1 MPVPRLRQRGV
12 PVDYIVVRET
22 TLDGAEKLDGFESIP
37 RTTTIDDILRS
48 NERRQRRQ
56 LQPTPSPTSLGDESD
71 SDDDDDDNIPTP
83 ARENV
88 RISGKGRRWR
98 C

>member
-12 PVDYIVVRET
+12 SVDYVVVRET

-37 RTTTIDDILRS
+37 RPTTIDDILRS

-56 LQPTPSPTSLGDESD
+56 LQPTPSPTSSGDESD
-71 SDDDDDDNIPTP
+71 SDDDDDYNVPTP
-83 ARENV
+83 VRENV
-88 RISGKGRRWR
+88 RILDKGRRRR